1 MDTRIVVD
9 ASVLVSQL
17 MPQDTNHKTSL
28 FWLNQFSAAGGLLV
42 APVFLQIEVAAAV
55 SRRTGQ
61 PELSK
66 NALENLNSTSAI
78 QFVSL
83 DSALVQA
90 AINIA
95 TDLQLRAGD
104 AIYVAV
110 AHQLNIPL
118 VSWDREQ
125 LERASSLIPTYT
137 PDAYPF
143 EAPQP

>member
-17 MPQDTNHKTSL
+17 MPLDTNHNTSL
-28 FWLNQFSAAGGLLV
+28 FWLNQFSASGGLLV

-61 PELSK
+61 PDLSK
-66 NALENLNSTSAI
+66 KALENLNNTNAI

-83 DSALVQA
+83 DSALIQA

-110 AHQLNIPL
+110 ASQLNIPL
-118 VSWDREQ
+118 VSWDNEQ
-125 LERASSLIPTYT
+125 LERASSLIQTYT
-137 PDAYPF
+137 PGAYPF
-143 EAPQP
+143 EAAQP

>member
-1 MDTRIVVD
+1 MHPRVVVD
-9 ASVLVSQL
+9 ASVWVSRF
-17 MPQDTNHKTSL
+17 MPTDVHHNPSL
-28 FWLNQFSAAGGLLV
+28 LWQNQFTYTGGLLV
-42 APVFLQIEVAAAV
+42 EPVFLQIEVAGAIA
-55 SRRTGQ
+55 RLTGQ
-61 PELSK
+61 SDLSK
-66 NALENLNSTSAI
+66 NALEKLNSTTAI
-78 QFVSL
+78 QFVPL
-83 DSALVQA
+83 DPALVQA

-125 LERASSLIPTYT
+125 LERAGSFISTYT

-143 EAPQP
+143 EAVQP